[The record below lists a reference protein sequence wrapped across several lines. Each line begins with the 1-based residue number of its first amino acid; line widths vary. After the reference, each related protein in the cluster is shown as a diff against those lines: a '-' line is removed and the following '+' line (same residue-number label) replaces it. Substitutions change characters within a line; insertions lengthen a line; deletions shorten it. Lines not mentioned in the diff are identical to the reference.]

1 LTAERNGEILE
12 PAEIERYANAIVKS
26 VAFKRG
32 DILVVRGAPAARE
45 LMVAVAASAYRAG
58 ALAVDVITNDPLVM
72 RARLRHG
79 RDDALGVIT
88 PWHKVRL
95 RELMKPDAAEIYIV
109 GESEPG
115 FLDGIP
121 SKRITTEYA
130 RLGAQ
135 TRFFRRASL
144 DGRVRWT
151 LAAWPTDHWAGRVYP
166 ELAVLDAKRTLAGDL
181 LWFCRLTDED
191 GPGVTGWL
199 SHQRAVMRRSQ
210 RLSKLGLTRLELRG
224 PGTELDVQLVPGTLW
239 LAGMERTPSG
249 ALVAGNM
256 PSEESFTSPDATAT
270 EGTFTCTLPLS
281 FQGRLIEGLRG
292 EFRNGRLVR
301 LEAKRDEDRDFVAG
315 YIDSDPK
322 NGRRLG
328 EVALVDSTSRI
339 GQTGRTY
346 YETLLDEN
354 AAAHIAFGNG
364 FGGTRSEKPARRLNN
379 SAVHLD
385 VMIGSPDFEVT
396 GLNAKGRRIPIIKDG
411 VWQIA

>member
-1 LTAERNGEILE
+1 LSTPPGGILE
-12 PAEIERYANAIVKS
+12 PPELERYANAITKS
-26 VAFKRG
+26 VALKRG
-32 DILVVRGAPAARE
+32 DTIVVRGAPAARE
-45 LMVAVAASAYRAG
+45 LLVAVAASAYRGG
-58 ALAVDVITNDPLVM
+58 AHVVDAIASDPLVM
-72 RARLRHG
+72 RARLQHG
-79 RDDALGVIT
+79 RDDALGVVT

-121 SKRITTEYA
+121 PKRITTEYA

-135 TRFFRRASL
+135 TRAFRRASL

-151 LAAWPTDHWAGRVYP
+151 LAGWPTDHWAGQVYP
-166 ELAVLDAKRTLAGDL
+166 ELAVLDAKRKLARDL

-199 SHQRAVMRRSQ
+199 SHQRAVTRRSEK
-210 RLSKLGLTRLELRG
+210 LSRLGLTRVELRG
-224 PGTELDVQLVPGTLW
+224 PGTALDVRLVPGTKW
-239 LAGMERTPSG
+239 LGGLDKTVHG
-249 ALVAGNM
+249 AVIAANM
-256 PSEESFTSPDATAT
+256 PSEETFTSPDAATT
-270 EGTFTCTLPLS
+270 EGTFTCTFPLS

-292 EFRNGRLVR
+292 EFRGGRLVR
-301 LEAKRDEDRDFVAG
+301 LDAKRDADRDFVAS
-315 YIDSDPK
+315 YIDSDRK

-328 EVALVDSTSRI
+328 EVALVDATSRI
-339 GQTGRTY
+339 GQSGRTY

-364 FGGTRSEKPARRLNN
+364 FGQTRSVKPARGLNN
-379 SAVHLD
+379 STVHLD

-396 GLNAKGRRIPIIKDG
+396 GMNAKGRRIPVIADG
-411 VWQIA
+411 LWQIG

>member
-1 LTAERNGEILE
+1 VERNGGILE
-12 PAEIERYANAIVKS
+12 PAELERYAHAIVKS

-32 DILVVRGAPAARE
+32 DTLVVRGAPAARE

-58 ALAVDVITNDPLVM
+58 AHAVDVITSDPLVV
-72 RARLRHG
+72 RARLEHG
-79 RDDALGVIT
+79 RDDALGAVT
-88 PWHKVRL
+88 PWHKTRL
-95 RELMKPDAAEIYIV
+95 RELMKPDAAEVYIV

-121 SKRITTEYA
+121 PRRIRTEYA

-135 TRFFRRASL
+135 TRAFRRAGL

-151 LAAWPTDHWAGRVYP
+151 LAAWPTDYWAGEVYP
-166 ELAVLDAKRTLAGDL
+166 EVPALDGKRRLARDL

-199 SHQRAVMRRSQ
+199 SHQRAVTRRSQ
-210 RLSKLGLTRLELRG
+210 KLGKLGLTRVELRG
-224 PGTELDVQLVPGTLW
+224 PGTALDVKLVPGTVW
-239 LAGMERTPSG
+239 LGGLERTQSG
-249 ALVAGNM
+249 ALIAGNM
-256 PSEESFTSPDATAT
+256 PSEETFTSPDATAS
-270 EGTFTCTLPLS
+270 EGTFTCTRPLS

-292 EFRNGRLVR
+292 EFRNGRLMR
-301 LEAKRDEDRDFVAG
+301 LDAKREADRDFVAS

-328 EVALVDSTSRI
+328 EVALVDAASRI

-379 SAVHLD
+379 SAIHLD

-396 GLNAKGRRIPIIKDG
+396 GVNAKGKRIPVIRDG
-411 VWQIA
+411 LWQI